1 MPSFAFQFIVLFC
14 VGAVAGF
21 INILAAGGSLLT
33 LPTLVFLGLPTTVAN
48 GTNRIGI
55 LIQNLVAIAGFHQHN
70 LFPWRVSVLAAL
82 PAIAGAVL
90 GAQLAIDIPDEV
102 FKRVLAGIMI
112 GVLILMI
119 FDPAKRLR
127 AERRPMTWWR
137 GTLFAFGFFGVGLFG
152 GFIQAGVG
160 FLIILLMLLDGFDL
174 VAINAVKVFVV
185 FIFTIAALAVFIWH
199 NQVDYVLGIA
209 LGLGNALGGWLA
221 TRFAVKK
228 GHNWIRGFVIITV
241 IMFSLQLLI
250 DSFR

>member
-1 MPSFAFQFIVLFC
+1 MPLPLQLLILFS
-14 VGAVAGF
+14 VGVICGF
-21 INILAAGGSLLT
+21 INILAGGGSLLT
-33 LPTLVFLGLPTTVAN
+33 LPVLIFLGLPSAVAN

-55 LIQNLVAIAGFHQHN
+55 LIQNVAAIAGFHQQN
-70 LFPWRVSVLAAL
+70 VFPWRVSVLAAL
-82 PAIAGAVL
+82 PAIAGAVI
-90 GAQLAIDIPDEV
+90 GAQLAIEVPDDV
-102 FKRVLAGIMI
+102 FKRLLAGIMI
-112 GVLILMI
+112 GVLLLMI

-127 AERRPMTWWR
+127 AQRQPLTLRR
-137 GTLFAFGFFGVGLFG
+137 GIFFAVAFFGVGLFG

-199 NQVDYVLGIA
+199 QQVNYALGGV

-221 TRFAVKK
+221 TRYAVKK
-228 GHNWIRGFVIITV
+228 GHDWIRGFVIVTV
-241 IMFSLQLLI
+241 ILFSIQLII